1 MMINFKIR
9 KFKIISQKKLGQKAL
24 ENAQYFC
31 QLMNLKQ
38 PSSAIIV
45 IIVENNEKL
54 LAIVKNVEQQ
64 GFLISA
70 IRKPTVSTP
79 RIRITFNSTH
89 QKNQIKKLASILNP
103 LLKKI

>member
-1 MMINFKIR
+1 MKLR
-9 KFKIISQKKLGQKAL
+9 LEGIISQKKLGQKAL

-31 QLMNLKQ
+31 QLMNIKQ

-64 GFLISA
+64 GFLISG

-89 QKNQIKKLASILNP
+89 QKKDIKKLVDI
-103 LLKKI
+103 LKKII